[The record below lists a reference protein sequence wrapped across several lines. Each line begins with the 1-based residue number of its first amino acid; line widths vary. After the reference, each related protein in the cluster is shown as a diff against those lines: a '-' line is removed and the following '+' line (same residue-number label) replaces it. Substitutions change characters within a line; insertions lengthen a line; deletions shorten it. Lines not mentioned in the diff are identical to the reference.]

1 MSKIISEDSNVI
13 LQDDLNKLVTWSN
26 EWSIKFNED
35 KCKIMHIGKTNPQFK
50 YKMNEHTLQQTTVER
65 DLGVIISND
74 LNWEQHV
81 TSATNKANRKLG
93 MIKHAFS
100 YLDGNTFNLL
110 YKSMVRPHLEYAA
123 TVWSPPWIKDKNKLE
138 NVQRRATRIES
149 LRGLNFD
156 QRRIILALPTLE
168 DRRRRGDLIE
178 MFKIVN
184 SDNYVKFEEPLRFFD
199 NMSRGRHNKRLHRS
213 LDKKTCRYNFITN
226 RVVNDWN
233 SLSQEAIDSANKNI
247 FKNRIDKILNLN

>member
-1 MSKIISEDSNVI
+1 
-13 LQDDLNKLVTWSN
+13 
-26 EWSIKFNED
+26 
-35 KCKIMHIGKTNPQFK
+35 
-50 YKMNEHTLQQTTVER
+50 
-65 DLGVIISND
+65 
-74 LNWEQHV
+74 
-81 TSATNKANRKLG
+81 
-93 MIKHAFS
+93 
-100 YLDGNTFNLL
+100 
-110 YKSMVRPHLEYAA
+110 MVRPHLEYAA

-138 NVQRRATRIES
+138 NVQRRVTRIKS
-149 LRGLNFD
+149 LKGLNYD
-156 QRRIILALPTLE
+156 QRRMILALPTPE
-168 DRRRRGDLIE
+168 DRGRRGDLIE

-199 NMSRGRHNKRLHRS
+199 NMSRGRHNHNKRLHRS